1 MIASSAGSLEIV
13 SLLINK
19 GADVNHVNGKGQAS
33 LHYAASKNHPEIA
46 RKLLSHGADV
56 NVKDRANQHPLY
68 VYKLL
73 INPDDGKE
81 RAKTRLNTSDRIG
94 NTPLHLAIESG
105 HAATAVLLIEAGA
118 DRERQNYD
126 QQTPEEIE
134 GVGGQEHRRLL
145 EYIKNACGPRT

>member
-1 MIASSAGSLEIV
+1 
-13 SLLINK
+13 
-19 GADVNHVNGKGQAS
+19 
-33 LHYAASKNHPEIA
+33 
-46 RKLLSHGADV
+46 LSHGADV
-56 NVKDRANQHPLY
+56 NVKDRANQHPLHRAATIGNNNL
-68 VYKLL
+68 VKLL